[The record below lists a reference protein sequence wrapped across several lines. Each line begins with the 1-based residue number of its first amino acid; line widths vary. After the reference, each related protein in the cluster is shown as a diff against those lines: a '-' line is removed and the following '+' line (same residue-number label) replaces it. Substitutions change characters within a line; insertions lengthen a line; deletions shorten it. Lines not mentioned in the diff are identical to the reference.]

1 MESFLGALGGFG
13 ILVLLVIAGVVVY
26 LLIFNKIKPGNETK
40 QPKLMGVTKC
50 PICGGKMQSIRDA
63 PHIMR
68 CTTPKCPNN

>member
-1 MESFLGALGGFG
+1 MESFIGALGGFG

-26 LLIFNKIKPGNETK
+26 LLLFKTKPGNETK
-40 QPKLMGVTKC
+40 QPRLMGVSKC
-50 PICGGKMQSIRDA
+50 PICGGKMQTMNSA